1 MERLMKTELEK
12 LENVRISESL
22 RKAQEIRDVMLT
34 FEN

>member
-12 LENVRISESL
+12 LENIRISESL
-22 RKAQEIRDVMLT
+22 RKSQEIRDVMLT